1 MIRYIPL
8 ALCLVILPAW
18 ADLYKWTDESGKV
31 HYSDQPPPG
40 DVKKSEAIKPPK
52 SAAADV
58 SGATGAN
65 ASAKPKTAA
74 ELDMEFRK
82 RRVEAAEA
90 ESKAQK
96 EQEAA
101 AEKKRNCQ
109 RATAQVAS
117 LERGG
122 RITRPGP
129 NGEQNYMSDDEIA
142 KEVVSARKAADSW
155 CK

>member
-1 MIRYIPL
+1 MIRYVAL
-8 ALCLVILPAW
+8 ALFLFIPPAW
-18 ADLYKWTDESGKV
+18 ADLYKWTDENGKV

-40 DVKKSEAIKPPK
+40 DVKQSESIKQPK
-52 SAAADV
+52 SAAAQD
-58 SGATGAN
+58 APAN
-65 ASAKPKTAA
+65 AAAKPKTAA
-74 ELDMEFRK
+74 DLDMEFRK

-90 ESKAQK
+90 EAKAQK
-96 EQEAA
+96 EAEAA
-101 AEKKRNCQ
+101 EEKKRNCQ

-129 NGEQNYMSDDEIA
+129 NGEQTYMSDDEIA
-142 KEVVSARKAADSW
+142 KEVVSAKKVADGW